1 MKRAAK
7 LLTISREALERQAQ
21 TLLDPDAVLTLAAK
35 AASDGAGKLRL
46 TLDVAGDLRSTAA
59 AKALEATLAREGFK
73 LSWESRLVS
82 GKANVT
88 GADITVHEPV
98 LSWDEALPA

>member
-21 TLLDPDAVLTLAAK
+21 TLLDPDTVLTLAAK

-46 TLDVAGDLRSTAA
+46 TLDVAGDLRGTAA
-59 AKALEATLAREGFK
+59 AKALEAILTREGFK

-82 GKANVT
+82 GKANAT
-88 GADITVHEPV
+88 GGDITICEPAIG
-98 LSWDEALPA
+98 WE